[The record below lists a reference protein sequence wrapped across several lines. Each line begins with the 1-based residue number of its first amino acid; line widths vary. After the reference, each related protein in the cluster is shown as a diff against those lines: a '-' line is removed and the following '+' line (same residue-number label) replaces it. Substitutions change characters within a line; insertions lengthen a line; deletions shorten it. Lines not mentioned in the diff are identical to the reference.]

1 MKKEDA
7 GQILWVGIPGN
18 SLEEKVGSRLRKMRP
33 GGIILFKRNI
43 SSAGQLQYFCHEL
56 HNLYDP
62 PPLIGIDQEGG
73 RVNRLSA
80 FLPEIPDA
88 WILGQHGDD
97 MIVERLGILTGK
109 ALRMLGFDVDF
120 APVLDLSEPGSLN
133 GIGDRAFSL
142 DPEAV
147 ITMGAAF
154 LRGLLSEGIAGTL
167 KHFPGLGCS
176 EIDSHDSLPTIN
188 KKKLSLSMEDI
199 MVFTVLSEIS
209 PLIMIGHGYY
219 PALST
224 GRIPATLSSEI
235 ISEILRKEIDFDGVI
250 ITDDMEMGAVKNY
263 TAEGDEAVRALEA
276 GCDMVMYASSMEM
289 AEQAFEKAG
298 VALEKGIIEKK
309 QIAASFARIHEL
321 KENFID
327 REKAGDPEAKL
338 KEISEEMRDISA
350 KVKDSQ

>member
-7 GQILWVGIPGN
+7 GQILWVGIPGS
-18 SLEEKVGSRLRKMRP
+18 SLEENVGSRLRKIRP

-43 SSAGQLQYFCHEL
+43 SSAGQLQDFCHEL

-88 WILGQHGDD
+88 WTLGQCGDD
-97 MIVERLGILTGK
+97 MITERFGMLTGQ

-120 APVLDLSEPGSLN
+120 APVLDISEPGSLN
-133 GIGDRAFSL
+133 GIGNRAFSL
-142 DPEAV
+142 DPEVV

-154 LRGLLSEGIAGTL
+154 LRGLLSEGIAGTI

-176 EIDSHDSLPTIN
+176 ETDSHDSLPTIN

-199 MVFTVLSEIS
+199 RVFTVLSELA
-209 PLIMIGHGYY
+209 PLVMVGHGYY
-219 PALST
+219 PSLST
-224 GRIPATLSSEI
+224 GRFPATFSSEI
-235 ISEILRKEIDFDGVI
+235 VYEILRKEIGFEGVI
-250 ITDDMEMGAVKNY
+250 VTDDMEMGAVKNFV
-263 TAEGDEAVRALEA
+263 ADGDEAVRALEA

-289 AEQAFEKAG
+289 AEQASEKAG
-298 VALEKGIIEKK
+298 VALDKGIIEKK
-309 QIAASFARIHEL
+309 QIAASLARIREL

-327 REKAGDPEAKL
+327 SEKAGDPEAKL
-338 KEISEEMRDISA
+338 KEISEEMKDMSA
-350 KVKDSQ
+350 KVKASQ